1 MGMSTSD
8 DGRHR
13 GEPAGAASALPGRR
27 MPRVL
32 RQFLETEAAGGIVLL
47 VAAVVALVW
56 ANSPWSGSY
65 ETLWHTDLSIGLG
78 RFVLV
83 EDLRHWVNDGLMA
96 LFFFV
101 VGLEIK
107 RELVHGDLREP
118 RVAAM
123 PAIAAL
129 GGMAVPAL
137 LFLLVTVG
145 GGGAKGWGIP
155 MATDIAFA
163 IGVVALLGS
172 RVPASLKLFLLT
184 FAIVDDIGAIVVIA
198 VFYATDVQPVFLATA
213 AGIVLVMLV
222 LRRAGVVW
230 TAPYV
235 VLGVGVWLATQ
246 ASGVHA
252 TIAGVALG
260 LLAPARALSP
270 AAVSR
275 EWARDLSDDPSPAEL
290 DTMTR
295 LARTTVSPAERIEH
309 LLHPW
314 TSFAVVPLFAL
325 ANAGVVIKADSF
337 DSPATVGVT
346 AGVMLGLVVGKLV
359 GISAATWLAVRSGLG
374 RLPEGAT
381 WAMVVGIAA
390 IGGIG
395 FTVSLFIA
403 ELAYEPGAIQDAA
416 KLGVLG
422 ASTVA
427 ALLGATLLVRAY
439 RGSSQA

>member
-1 MGMSTSD
+1 MGTSETD
-8 DGRHR
+8 NGGPGGDL
-13 GEPAGAASALPGRR
+13 AGPGAALPGRR

-32 RQFLETEAAGGIVLL
+32 RQFLATESAGGLVLL

-56 ANSPWSGSY
+56 ANSPWHGSY
-65 ETLWHTDLSIGLG
+65 EALWHTELSVGVG

-107 RELVHGDLREP
+107 RELARPPRAPGGGHARHRRPRWHGGP
-118 RVAAM
+118 C
-123 PAIAAL
+123 
-129 GGMAVPAL
+129 PAL
-137 LFLLVTVG
+137 PPG
-145 GGGAKGWGIP
+145 DRRRRRAKGWGIP

-184 FAIVDDIGAIVVIA
+184 LAIVDDIGAIVVIA
-198 VFYATDVQPVFLATA
+198 LFYATDIQPVFIATA
-213 AGIVLVMLV
+213 VGIVVVMLV
-222 LRRAGVVW
+222 CGGRASCGRRPMSCSAWSVAGD
-230 TAPYV
+230 TGIGCPCHHRRGGPRA
-235 VLGVGVWLATQ
+235 VGT
-246 ASGVHA
+246 G
-252 TIAGVALG
+252 
-260 LLAPARALSP
+260 PALSP
-270 AAVSR
+270 AAVTR
-275 EWARDLSDDPSPAEL
+275 QWARDLSDDPGPAEL
-290 DTMTR
+290 AVMNR
-295 LARTTVSPAERIEH
+295 LARTTVSPAERLEH

-314 TSFAVVPLFAL
+314 TSFAVVPLFAV

-337 DSPATVGVT
+337 DASATVGVT
-346 AGVMLGLVVGKLV
+346 AGVVLGLVVGKVV
-359 GISAATWLAVRSGLG
+359 GISAATWLAVRFGLG

-403 ELAYEPGAIQDAA
+403 ELAFEPGAIQDAA

-427 ALLGATLLVRAY
+427 ALLGAALLARAC
-439 RGSSQA
+439 RGNSHG